1 MKGQICM
8 VTGATAGIGKETAKE
23 LARRQATVVLVGRN
37 QQKGAATRAEIVA
50 ATGNEDVHL
59 LLADLSSQQ
68 DIHNL
73 ANEFKARFDRLNVLV
88 NNAGVFLW
96 DREESVD
103 GLEMTFATNHLG
115 YYLTTLLLWEQLMAG
130 GPARVI
136 NVSSDAHLSAK
147 LNFEDLQNKK
157 NFSGFRVYAQS
168 KLANVLFTYELN
180 RRLNGAFV
188 TVNALHPGF
197 IASDFG
203 RNNKGFVGFFMRN
216 VSPFFARPISEGADT
231 PIYLATSDDVAGRS
245 GLYFA
250 KRTEKRSSKE
260 SYNMQ
265 SAERLW
271 AESERLTGVTLPAH
285 LAQNG
290 S

>member
-1 MKGQICM
+1 M

-37 QQKGAATRAEIVA
+37 QAKGEATRAEIIA

-59 LLADLSSQQ
+59 LLADLSSHQ

-136 NVSSDAHLSAK
+136 NVSSAAHLSAK
-147 LNFEDLQNKK
+147 LDFEDLQNKK

-203 RNNKGFVGFFMRN
+203 RNNKGLVGFFMRN
-216 VSPFFARPISEGADT
+216 ISPFFARPISEGADT
-231 PIYLATSDDVAGRS
+231 PIYLATSDDVAGHS

-260 SYNMQ
+260 SYNLQ

-271 AESERLTGVTLPAH
+271 TESERLTGVTLPAH